1 MPIDKGNEIER
12 IKEVES
18 INLAREEIRD
28 EVIETKKAVEKDN
41 ELLANRVHQKFKDN
55 NIKSFDIVG
64 AIGAGDLWRYYY
76 PCRC

>member
-28 EVIETKKAVEKDN
+28 EVIETKKAVEKARLKKRLRKTTN
-41 ELLANRVHQKFKDN
+41 
-55 NIKSFDIVG
+55 
-64 AIGAGDLWRYYY
+64 
-76 PCRC
+76 C